1 MPSPTP
7 APAARTRFF
16 APDTR
21 SLTVGI
27 LLGVTLVAFESLAVV
42 TVAPLFAADL
52 GGVALYGW
60 VFSGLL
66 LASLVGAVAGGQLA
80 DSGSL
85 ARPLI
90 GGLVLFGAGLVV
102 SGAAPNMGVLI
113 VGRVLQGLGGGALTT
128 VMYAAITRAYPD
140 SARARMMALTS
151 SAWIVPALLGPTL
164 AGLVAEALHWR
175 WVFWGILPLLVVVGA
190 LTVGPF
196 GALRRETT
204 LARGGQ
210 AARRLRAALVLA
222 AGAGLFLFGI
232 GVNTPWL
239 AAALALPGLAIAL
252 YSLHALLPAGTLSLR
267 RGLPSVV
274 AGRGLLFAAFL
285 GVEAFLALMLTA
297 VLGYSTAVTG
307 AVIATGAISW
317 AAGSW
322 LQSRLDEKH
331 AERRGLR
338 MFAGAALLTL
348 GIGAQLA
355 ALLLPAAPLAV
366 VVGGWVLAGLGIGMA
381 HATASVL
388 AFALAEPGEEGSV
401 SAALQISDQLLA
413 AVSTG
418 VGGALFAYA
427 TRRGWPEQ
435 NGILLAF
442 AFVMVLAGLALA
454 AGWRAQVGRGGA

>member
-1 MPSPTP
+1 
-7 APAARTRFF
+7 
-16 APDTR
+16 
-21 SLTVGI
+21 
-27 LLGVTLVAFESLAVV
+27 
-42 TVAPLFAADL
+42 
-52 GGVALYGW
+52 
-60 VFSGLL
+60 
-66 LASLVGAVAGGQLA
+66 
-80 DSGSL
+80 
-85 ARPLI
+85 
-90 GGLVLFGAGLVV
+90 
-102 SGAAPNMGVLI
+102 
-113 VGRVLQGLGGGALTT
+113 
-128 VMYAAITRAYPD
+128 
-140 SARARMMALTS
+140 
-151 SAWIVPALLGPTL
+151 
-164 AGLVAEALHWR
+164 
-175 WVFWGILPLLVVVGA
+175 
-190 LTVGPF
+190 
-196 GALRRETT
+196 
-204 LARGGQ
+204 
-210 AARRLRAALVLA
+210 
-222 AGAGLFLFGI
+222 
-232 GVNTPWL
+232 
-239 AAALALPGLAIAL
+239 LALPGLAIAL